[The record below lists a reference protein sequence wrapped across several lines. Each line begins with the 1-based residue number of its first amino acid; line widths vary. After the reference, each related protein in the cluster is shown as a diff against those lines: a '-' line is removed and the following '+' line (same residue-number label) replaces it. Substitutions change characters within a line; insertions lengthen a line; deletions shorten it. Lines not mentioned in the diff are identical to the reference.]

1 MLVIQNLANRE
12 KLKREYLRPRL
23 QHNTQPEL
31 ENGGQSLNRI
41 GLRKEEKAFETRV
54 PLVPDH
60 VRLLRDKHGIDFVLE
75 PSDQRA
81 FSEEEYGIDVTP
93 LKDSGIPI
101 VMGIKEMPNDI
112 FEKDI
117 VYIFFSH
124 TIKGQTSNMPMLK
137 RIMDVGATLIDYE
150 RVVDET
156 GRRLIFFGNWA
167 GMAGISDT
175 LRVLGQR
182 LELMGITPN
191 PFAGMKTTLEIK
203 ELDELKEE
211 FELLENRIK
220 DQGLPSELTPFVVGF
235 AGYGNVSRGAQEIF
249 DILPHKTVNPDEL
262 SKLTPESNLL
272 YKCVFKEEHM
282 VEPKDS
288 SLKFNLQDYYKNGK
302 SKYEGIFHRH
312 IPYITVL
319 MNCIYWSAKYP
330 RLVTLDFIRNHWT
343 SDDRRLQVVGDI
355 SCDVRGAIEFTVR
368 CTSPDKPAFT
378 YIIDEDRAELGVE
391 GKGPVIMAVDNLP
404 CELPRESST
413 SFSET
418 LLDFI
423 PALAKADFTV
433 DFSDLELPREFKDA
447 VIVYRG
453 KLTEKF
459 QYLEQYLPKEEN

>member
-1 MLVIQNLANRE
+1 MN
-12 KLKREYLRPRL
+12 K
-23 QHNTQPEL
+23 
-31 ENGGQSLNRI
+31 I
-41 GLRKEEKAFETRV
+41 GLRKEEKPFETRV

-60 VRLLRDKHGIDFVLE
+60 VRLLREKHGIDFVLE
-75 PSDQRA
+75 PSNQRA
-81 FSEEEYGIDVTP
+81 FSEEEYNIDVAP
-93 LKDSGIPI
+93 LKGSGTPI
-101 VMGIKEMPNDI
+101 IMGIKEMPSDI

-150 RVVDET
+150 RVVDEK

-175 LRVLGQR
+175 LRVLGNR

-203 ELDELKEE
+203 ELNELKEE
-211 FELLENRIK
+211 FEFLGNRIK
-220 DQGLPSELTPFVVGF
+220 EQGLPSELTPFVVGF

-262 SKLTPESNLL
+262 SSLTPESNFL

-282 VEPKDS
+282 VQPKDHS
-288 SLKFNLQDYYKNGK
+288 AEFDLQDYYKNGK
-302 SKYEGIFHRH
+302 TKYEGIFHKH
-312 IPYITVL
+312 VPHITVL
-319 MNCIYWSAKYP
+319 MNCIYWSDKYP
-330 RLVTLDFIRNHWT
+330 RLVTLDFIRNHW
-343 SDDRRLQVVGDI
+343 SKDERRLQVVGDI
-355 SCDVRGAIEFTVR
+355 SCDVKGAIEFTVR
-368 CTSPDKPAFT
+368 CMSPDKPAFT
-378 YIIDEDRAELGVE
+378 FIIDENRAKLGVE
-391 GKGPVIMAVDNLP
+391 GEGPVVMAVDNLP

-423 PALAKADFTV
+423 PALANADFTV
-433 DFSDLELPREFKDA
+433 DFSNLELPREFKDA

-453 KLTEKF
+453 KLTEEF
-459 QYLEQYLPKEEN
+459 QYLEQYLPKEDN